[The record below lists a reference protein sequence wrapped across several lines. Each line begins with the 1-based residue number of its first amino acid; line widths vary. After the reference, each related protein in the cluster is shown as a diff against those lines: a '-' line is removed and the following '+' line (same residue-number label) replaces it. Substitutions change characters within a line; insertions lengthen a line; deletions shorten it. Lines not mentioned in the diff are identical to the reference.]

1 MHAGMEIQVFR
12 VYTHN
17 VCMHVC
23 NVCMHVCNVGMH
35 VCVTII
41 HTLVLSYTS
50 CIPVTTSLYW
60 KKKKYNYY

>member
-23 NVCMHVCNVGMH
+23 NVGMH
-35 VCVTII
+35 VCVSTI
-41 HTLVLSYTS
+41 HTLVT
-50 CIPVTTSLYW
+50 VLYLLHTGDHIIVLEEE
-60 KKKKYNYY
+60 KV